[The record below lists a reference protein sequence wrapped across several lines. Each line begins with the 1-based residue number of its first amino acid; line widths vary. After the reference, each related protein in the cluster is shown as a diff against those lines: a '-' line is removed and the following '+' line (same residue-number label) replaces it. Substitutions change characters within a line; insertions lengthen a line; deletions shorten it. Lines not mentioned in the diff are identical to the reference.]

1 MFKLEIDE
9 VAATNEFV
17 FRLVVVALVRVAFDE
32 FKLVK
37 FPVVPVI

>member
-1 MFKLEIDE
+1 VIED
-9 VAATNEFV
+9 VAATREFV

>member
-1 MFKLEIDE
+1 VIEE
-9 VAATNEFV
+9 VAAINE
-17 FRLVVVALVRVAFDE
+17 LVLMLVDVALVRVAFDE